1 MLTTK
6 SEAEQDRNLLEAE
19 FYEKPFYFSY
29 SSLSRLLLSPNIF
42 YKEYVL
48 KEKEVRLGKHLLN
61 GTLIHFLLL
70 EGDNFSDHFIVT
82 PEALPSD
89 NCVLIA
95 KEMHNV
101 YKSRIKENPALSL
114 ELIDFSDEIDLM
126 MTDMNFYQNIKD
138 KDKRIGKVVEPK
150 TEAYFEFL
158 KSAETKD
165 IIDSTMLDKATLAVE
180 KIKSNETICELL
192 GMTREGDGNTFGAY
206 NELPVQV
213 EATDLPF
220 GYKGIIDNMTIDVA
234 KKQIN
239 INDFKTS
246 GKALAEFKDTVEYW
260 KYWLQAVIYIKL
272 AKEFFKNVIKDN
284 LHEWRIDFRFI
295 VFDNYDQLYAFP
307 VSQDTLQIWELKFDK
322 AIKGAEYH
330 YTSKDFTLPYDFAV
344 GNVKL

>member
-6 SEAEQDRNLLEAE
+6 SPVEEDRHLLEVA
-19 FYEKPFYFSY
+19 FYEQPFYFSY
-29 SSLSRLLLSPNIF
+29 SSLSRLLMSPNIF

-48 KEKEVRLGKHLLN
+48 QEKEIRLGKHLLN

-70 EGDNFSDHFIVT
+70 EGNNFADHFIVT

-95 KEMHNV
+95 KEMYEV
-101 YKSRIKENPALSL
+101 YKSRIKENPALNL
-114 ELIDFSDEIDLM
+114 ELVDFSDEIDLM
-126 MTDMNFYQNIKD
+126 MTNVNYYQNIKD
-138 KDKRIGKVVEPK
+138 KDKRVAKVVEPK

-158 KSAETKD
+158 KSASTKD

-180 KIKSNETICELL
+180 RIKANEAICELL
-192 GMTREGDGNTFGAY
+192 GMNRDADGNTFGVY
-206 NELPVQV
+206 NELPVQM
-213 EATDLPF
+213 ESDEHPF
-220 GYKGIIDNMTIDVA
+220 GFKGIIDNMTIDVS

-246 GKALAEFKDTVEYW
+246 GKGLAEFSDTVEYW
-260 KYWLQAVIYIKL
+260 KYWLQATVYIKL
-272 AKEFFKNVIKDN
+272 AKEFFKDVIKDDPS
-284 LHEWRIDFRFI
+284 WRIDFRFI

-307 VSQDTLQIWELKFDK
+307 VTLDTLQIWELKFRK
-322 AIKGAEYH
+322 AIEGAEYH